1 MYIKSKRID
10 YFIIIILL
18 SDEPQ
23 ENKHLFLQYN
33 FKQDNN
39 MKTIHDFAQ
48 ADISPYEGSLK
59 NRLNETAKYRVISF
73 GNARVDLEKYQN
85 NTTAKIA
92 LTQKVDRETFI
103 KVFRES
109 IRYIA
114 QLSRTA
120 QAVLWYIMDNLPQNK
135 GYVVIDNMTVMEFC
149 HFKNRKS
156 VRDGVVELLEKNFL
170 TRTTV
175 PKKFWVNPLIVF
187 NGNRITYANE
197 YILDEADED

>member
-1 MYIKSKRID
+1 
-10 YFIIIILL
+10 
-18 SDEPQ
+18 
-23 ENKHLFLQYN
+23 
-33 FKQDNN
+33 
-39 MKTIHDFAQ
+39 MKTMHDFPQ

-59 NRLNETAKYRVISF
+59 KRLNEVTSRRVLSF
-73 GNARVDLEKYQN
+73 GNARVELEKYQN
-85 NTTAKIA
+85 NITAQIA

-103 KVFRES
+103 NVFRES

-120 QAVLWYIMDNLPQNK
+120 QAVLWYIMDNLPQDK
-135 GYVVIDNMTVMEFC
+135 GYVVIDNMTVMDFC
-149 HFKNRKS
+149 KFKNRKS
-156 VRDGVVELLEKNFL
+156 VRDGVIELLEKNFL

-197 YILDEADED
+197 YILDEADKK

>member
-1 MYIKSKRID
+1 
-10 YFIIIILL
+10 
-18 SDEPQ
+18 
-23 ENKHLFLQYN
+23 
-33 FKQDNN
+33 
-39 MKTIHDFAQ
+39 MKTIHEFPQ

-59 NRLNETAKYRVISF
+59 SRLNEVTKKKVLSF
-73 GNARVDLEKYQN
+73 GNARVELEKYQN
-85 NTTAKIA
+85 NIAAQIA

-103 KVFRES
+103 KVFRDS

-120 QAVLWYIMDNLPQNK
+120 QAVLWYIMDNLPK
-135 GYVVIDNMTVMEFC
+135 DKSYVVIDNMTVMDFC
-149 HFKNRKS
+149 HFKTRKS
-156 VRDGVVELLEKNFL
+156 VREGVVELLDKNFL
-170 TRTTV
+170 VRTTV

>member
-1 MYIKSKRID
+1 MEETKSLHS
-10 YFIIIILL
+10 F
-18 SDEPQ
+18 P
-23 ENKHLFLQYN
+23 
-33 FKQDNN
+33 
-39 MKTIHDFAQ
+39 Q

-59 NRLNETAKYRVISF
+59 QRLNECTSNRVLSF
-73 GNARVDLEKYQN
+73 GNSRVELERYQN
-85 NTTAKIA
+85 NITAKIA
-92 LTQKVDRETFI
+92 LTQKVDHEAFI
-103 KVFRES
+103 KVFKES
-109 IRYIA
+109 LSYIA
-114 QLSRTA
+114 KLSKTA
-120 QAVLWYIMDNLPQNK
+120 QQVLVYIIDNLPKDK

-149 HFKNRKS
+149 NFKHRKS

>member
-1 MYIKSKRID
+1 
-10 YFIIIILL
+10 
-18 SDEPQ
+18 
-23 ENKHLFLQYN
+23 
-33 FKQDNN
+33 
-39 MKTIHDFAQ
+39 MKTLHDFAQ
-48 ADISPYEGSLK
+48 ADVSPYEGSLK
-59 NRLNETAKYRVISF
+59 KRLNDTAKYRVLSF
-73 GNARVDLEKYQN
+73 GNAKVELEKYQDN
-85 NTTAKIA
+85 ITAQIA

-120 QAVLWYIMDNLPQNK
+120 QAVLWYIMDNLPQDK

-149 HFKNRKS
+149 KFKNRKS

-175 PKKFWVNPLIVF
+175 PKKFWVKPVKLFHI
-187 NGNRITYANE
+187 E
-197 YILDEADED
+197 CLH